1 MAFIIFTEL
10 RVVETWL
17 VNGWNGYPL
26 DFFDFRKKDRREV
39 YRESILKSN
48 LRLFYSRIRLFPN
61 RADAK
66 SSVFPFAFVSRSPFR
81 QSGRTVHDDTR
92 NCMCVCCVCVCA
104 SIRARRDREAIET
117 GNKTTRNAT
126 HDRLTLS

>member
-1 MAFIIFTEL
+1 MAFIILTEL

-26 DFFDFRKKDRREV
+26 DFYGFDFRKKDRREL

-48 LRLFYSRIRLFPN
+48 LRLFYSRIRLSPN

-66 SSVFPFAFVSRSPFR
+66 SSLVFPFAFVSRSPFR
-81 QSGRTVHDDTR
+81 QSGRTVHDDTL
-92 NCMCVCCVCVCA
+92 NYMCVCVCVH
-104 SIRARRDREAIET
+104 ARVGSCTERSR
-117 GNKTTRNAT
+117 GHRNGQQDNA
-126 HDRLTLS
+126 